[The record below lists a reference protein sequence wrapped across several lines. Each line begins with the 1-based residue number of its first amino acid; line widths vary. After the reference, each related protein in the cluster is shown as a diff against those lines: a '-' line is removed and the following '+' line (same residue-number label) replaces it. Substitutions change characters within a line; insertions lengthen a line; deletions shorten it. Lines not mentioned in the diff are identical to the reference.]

1 MIVNSAL
8 NNASQL
14 RRENPESQR
23 SDKDKSDPR
32 AAAIESVSIQ
42 QAGSS
47 RDGEVLKELGDRAS
61 REWEIRD
68 RFFNKI
74 IDIGSITDILSGTSL
89 TDLRAAKLFAEVNT
103 DKPTLTTNEGGFD
116 VNVSQGP
123 EGSIYLNL
131 GNGAEVFIFTDS
143 SGQQIAYHVE
153 NGELGERI
161 SGEGSTDIGND
172 IRLSIDES
180 AAGDSEINFRQGS
193 NSLTRLLNRPPIMT
207 LNSDNSML
215 TTKHREG
222 SGLSSFFSP
231 SEVNSFDIHTGEQ
244 LVVDGAP
251 DLDKMSSQQQFDYYA
266 DTPEGTKILEVEG
279 NHYSGD
285 LEKRL
290 FVARVR
296 YEREEGGPE
305 LFNEFTPRRAT
316 LEGDDLA
323 AYDAAVLDMMNEIRE
338 QGVQTVEGPDG
349 VSIEMD
355 EPLSESLLYIVASST
370 VESYGESPES
380 IDAIQADIDKWI
392 LSTDNFDGIPI
403 RNAAGDVIATSAGWY
418 NSSRGE
424 VQFSIGSLVRDYVQ
438 PEDIFELV
446 THELAHSLDNVDGPL
461 DGIPPGLSEEQT
473 QLLIDERDRLFDE
486 AYPDGLMRDER
497 GNYEYTTVVDSN
509 GFRDYT
515 FYNEKEFWAEL
526 SATFLSSDAG
536 ADIVKHASPE
546 LYNMLREYYGRE
558 DLQAAWVSSK

>member
-1 MIVNSAL
+1 M
-8 NNASQL
+8 
-14 RRENPESQR
+14 
-23 SDKDKSDPR
+23 
-32 AAAIESVSIQ
+32 
-42 QAGSS
+42 
-47 RDGEVLKELGDRAS
+47 
-61 REWEIRD
+61 
-68 RFFNKI
+68 
-74 IDIGSITDILSGTSL
+74 
-89 TDLRAAKLFAEVNT
+89 
-103 DKPTLTTNEGGFD
+103 
-116 VNVSQGP
+116 
-123 EGSIYLNL
+123 
-131 GNGAEVFIFTDS
+131 
-143 SGQQIAYHVE
+143 
-153 NGELGERI
+153 
-161 SGEGSTDIGND
+161 
-172 IRLSIDES
+172 
-180 AAGDSEINFRQGS
+180 
-193 NSLTRLLNRPPIMT
+193 
-207 LNSDNSML
+207 
-215 TTKHREG
+215 
-222 SGLSSFFSP
+222 
-231 SEVNSFDIHTGEQ
+231 
-244 LVVDGAP
+244 
-251 DLDKMSSQQQFDYYA
+251 
-266 DTPEGTKILEVEG
+266 
-279 NHYSGD
+279 
-285 LEKRL
+285 
-290 FVARVR
+290 
-296 YEREEGGPE
+296 
-305 LFNEFTPRRAT
+305 
-316 LEGDDLA
+316 
-323 AYDAAVLDMMNEIRE
+323 
-338 QGVQTVEGPDG
+338 
-349 VSIEMD
+349 
-355 EPLSESLLYIVASST
+355 ASST